1 MSKLGVIS
9 SGDERTSQAGAQ
21 MLKAGG
27 NAFDAICAAML
38 TAPLCEPM
46 LTSLGGGGF
55 MLAKSLGNAPTL
67 YDFFVDVPPSR
78 SKKKDFYPID
88 VDFGTTTQTFHI
100 GRASIAIPGVLK
112 GIYEIHKER
121 GSLPLSQIVQPAI
134 DLAREGLY
142 LSKMQA
148 HFVTLLEPILRST
161 KESEALFTDS
171 SGKLIDHTHLF
182 VNKEYAEFLENFA
195 KEGDA
200 FFYSGEVAKSIE
212 NLCKDR
218 GGDLRAVDLESYKVI
233 KRKPISFNFLDSTII
248 TNPPPSAGGI
258 LISFALKL
266 LEGKELQSFGSLAH
280 LSKLIESMVVS
291 AEFREQEINE
301 HLHKVGLESLLDKQT
316 LIDGYLQAYRNRVN
330 LWGNTTHISVLDSS
344 GNAASATTT
353 NGEGSGVIVPKSGIM
368 LNNMLGEEDLNPHGF
383 FGWPSGVRLPS
394 MMAPTMLLK
403 GDSVEMVLGSAGSN
417 RIRSAI
423 VQSILNFNYFQKS
436 IQASCSAS
444 RIHYER
450 GDVFIEPGFEAAVV
464 EAIKA
469 RYPITEFESH
479 SLFFGGVNAVSG
491 NLEGGCDPRRGGS
504 VVVVKR

>member
-248 TNPPPSAGGI
+248 
-258 LISFALKL
+258 
-266 LEGKELQSFGSLAH
+266 
-280 LSKLIESMVVS
+280 
-291 AEFREQEINE
+291 
-301 HLHKVGLESLLDKQT
+301 
-316 LIDGYLQAYRNRVN
+316 
-330 LWGNTTHISVLDSS
+330 
-344 GNAASATTT
+344 
-353 NGEGSGVIVPKSGIM
+353 
-368 LNNMLGEEDLNPHGF
+368 
-383 FGWPSGVRLPS
+383 
-394 MMAPTMLLK
+394 
-403 GDSVEMVLGSAGSN
+403 
-417 RIRSAI
+417 
-423 VQSILNFNYFQKS
+423 
-436 IQASCSAS
+436 
-444 RIHYER
+444 
-450 GDVFIEPGFEAAVV
+450 
-464 EAIKA
+464 
-469 RYPITEFESH
+469 
-479 SLFFGGVNAVSG
+479 
-491 NLEGGCDPRRGGS
+491 
-504 VVVVKR
+504 